1 MEPPSTLDM
10 SGIDLVEDTPLKAGG
25 AGARGERA
33 GHMFDG
39 ENTSAGSRDRVL
51 DLERRLSK
59 VEGWLQDGGSHAV
72 LAQLMDARA
81 GPGGLQT
88 GGTGSQEVGE
98 GGAGVLSWEEG
109 GAAGRGGLAGGLMA
123 FAQQYTA
130 MKEAS
135 GKMRDLEALIVKS
148 FKLAPLERVDLSHC
162 GLGRLPHSL
171 CRAMSH
177 IRILKLDHGVLSS
190 LPGATRHLALLEEL
204 HVTHNR
210 LAYLPVTLWALS
222 RLRTLTLAHNRHVC
236 QRACWPASMHV
247 CQPVCLSVC
256 LFVRPS
262 VCLSVYLF
270 IYVSVSTS
278 RIHLHTRHALRATG
292 SSGFPQQRGTLA
304 HSLPSICRT
313 TSCSLCRLSSPSSW
327 GLPGH

>member
-1 MEPPSTLDM
+1 
-10 SGIDLVEDTPLKAGG
+10 
-25 AGARGERA
+25 
-33 GHMFDG
+33 
-39 ENTSAGSRDRVL
+39 
-51 DLERRLSK
+51 
-59 VEGWLQDGGSHAV
+59 
-72 LAQLMDARA
+72 
-81 GPGGLQT
+81 
-88 GGTGSQEVGE
+88 
-98 GGAGVLSWEEG
+98 
-109 GAAGRGGLAGGLMA
+109 MA

-204 HVTHNR
+204 HVAHNR

-222 RLRTLTLAHNRHVC
+222 RLRILTLAHNRHVR
-236 QRACWPASMHV
+236 QRACWPASMRV

-256 LFVRPS
+256 LS
-262 VCLSVYLF
+262 VCLP
-270 IYVSVSTS
+270 
-278 RIHLHTRHALRATG
+278 AC
-292 SSGFPQQRGTLA
+292 
-304 HSLPSICRT
+304 LPVCLPACLPACISIQ
-313 TSCSLCRLSSPSSW
+313 LCI
-327 GLPGH
+327 